1 MSLNVMIAS
10 RPGGDDSESTEGQ
23 RTLSNWLTL
32 ATVAA
37 MVANG
42 LYDKL
47 DALRLLYGS
56 EFVEEVLDGI
66 IDRKRRLNRLVEL
79 KSKVIVTVD
88 EQDEIRF
95 LERLFKRYVYNL
107 ARENAEARQFLPRTR
122 WPTSASRI

>member
-1 MSLNVMIAS
+1 MSSSVNALH
-10 RPGGDDSESTEGQ
+10 
-23 RTLSNWLTL
+23 
-32 ATVAA
+32 
-37 MVANG
+37 
-42 LYDKL
+42 DKL

-66 IDRKRRLNRLVEL
+66 IDRKRRLNRLVQL

-107 ARENAEARQFLPRTR
+107 AREKAEARQFLLRTR

>member
-1 MSLNVMIAS
+1 
-10 RPGGDDSESTEGQ
+10 
-23 RTLSNWLTL
+23 
-32 ATVAA
+32 

-42 LYDKL
+42 LYDEL

-88 EQDEIRF
+88 EQTKFIF
-95 LERLFKRYVYNL
+95 LSGYSSDTSTTW
-107 ARENAEARQFLPRTR
+107 REKMRKLGN
-122 WPTSASRI
+122 SC